1 MIYKSIQNFI
11 KSNLVLNFKNELKN
25 LSNNINLIFKNS
37 DEKIKKILLKKK
49 IKTRNKKIKFIDAIC
64 YIFNNSFID
73 STKQSVVSN
82 YNFENNI
89 NVNRSNYYKKEQ
101 KIPYSY
107 YNDIFIQV
115 KILTDK
121 YLNKEKNPFNVVAVD
136 GTYTNTNLHNNKKL
150 ETCLNMGYYDSQN
163 HIPIQL
169 EIKGTE
175 YKNKE
180 IESFVNYI
188 KTNNM
193 QIENLILVFDIL
205 KNFGYPKFFKML
217 GESEHTLVMNL

>member
-1 MIYKSIQNFI
+1 M
-11 KSNLVLNFKNELKN
+11 
-25 LSNNINLIFKNS
+25 
-37 DEKIKKILLKKK
+37 
-49 IKTRNKKIKFIDAIC
+49 T
-64 YIFNNSFID
+64 
-73 STKQSVVSN
+73 
-82 YNFENNI
+82 
-89 NVNRSNYYKKEQ
+89 NYYKKEL

-107 YNDIFIQV
+107 YNDIFIKV
-115 KILTDK
+115 KQLTDK

-150 ETCLNMGYYDSQN
+150 ETCLNMGYYDSTN

-188 KTNNM
+188 KVNDIK
-193 QIENLILVFDIL
+193 IENLILVFDRAYFSYEFIKVL
-205 KNFGYPKFFKML
+205 ELSTINFQEIGFIEKL
-217 GESEHTLVMNL
+217 

>member
-89 NVNRSNYYKKEQ
+89 NGAGASFAY
-101 KIPYSY
+101 IL
-107 YNDIFIQV
+107 F
-115 KILTDK
+115 KIL
-121 YLNKEKNPFNVVAVD
+121 
-136 GTYTNTNLHNNKKL
+136 
-150 ETCLNMGYYDSQN
+150 
-163 HIPIQL
+163 
-169 EIKGTE
+169 
-175 YKNKE
+175 
-180 IESFVNYI
+180 
-188 KTNNM
+188 
-193 QIENLILVFDIL
+193 ILL
-205 KNFGYPKFFKML
+205 KF
-217 GESEHTLVMNL
+217 

>member
-1 MIYKSIQNFI
+1 M
-11 KSNLVLNFKNELKN
+11 
-25 LSNNINLIFKNS
+25 
-37 DEKIKKILLKKK
+37 
-49 IKTRNKKIKFIDAIC
+49 
-64 YIFNNSFID
+64 
-73 STKQSVVSN
+73 
-82 YNFENNI
+82 
-89 NVNRSNYYKKEQ
+89 SNYYKKEQ

-150 ETCLNMGYYDSQN
+150 ETCLNMGYYDSTN

-217 GESEHTLVMNL
+217 GETGPYFSYEFIKILELHKLNYVIRGKNNCKCINDKKKLLKN